1 MATYLDPEEALFRAY
16 QELQS
21 SDPYAARR
29 MFTNAAGFAPGAGV
43 LEALG
48 MFPSPSGGYEPSLG
62 QNISQGNLG
71 SALLQLLGAGGD
83 AALATGVLA
92 PIGLGMKTV
101 AQTGK
106 ALKAGS
112 KAAKATPK
120 APRMSAAEAREAG
133 YWHNIGAGKRLPIPI
148 SQMTAEREPVRGL
161 LDRITIDAEKMQGG
175 SIIPFVGDRS
185 IAGQNLLG
193 IGGYRFDNPVYL
205 EGGYDFMRTHSP
217 EGTVWA
223 SNQGAAQALQN
234 RINKAAGDFSGD
246 VYGVYSAMGP
256 LAMDYN
262 VMMADALFE
271 QIKNSKITK
280 KAMQEFD
287 KELRAVRPEWKG
299 IGNPES
305 RAQLEANGAL
315 RTAFVDRMQLDKFQD
330 ANFPNI
336 AYTRWALTDPKL
348 LNEPMYSSGLAIGRM
363 SPGADLVLNPVTPHK
378 TYDSQLRGQYMGGF
392 DQSIPREIMFPDW
405 YRQRRVEGRPE
416 SGDTYSFMR
425 AKPIQQTNQQWLD
438 GIMNYLGR

>member
-21 SDPYAARR
+21 NDPYASRR

-256 LAMDYN
+256 LSMDYN

>member
-21 SDPYAARR
+21 NDPYASRR

>member
-133 YWHNIGAGKRLPIPI
+133 YWHNIGADKKLPIPI